1 MKVEVWSDVVCPWC
15 YIGKRHFEAALS
27 EFEHR
32 DDVELVW
39 RSFQLDPSAPAIS
52 EGDPVDRLATKYG
65 RSREW
70 ALEAQARV
78 TEAAE
83 QAGLEFHLEN
93 ARSGNTFDAH
103 RLLHYA
109 STVGKQ
115 GELKERLMRAYFTEG
130 ESIGDHATLL
140 RLAVEVGLNHDA
152 VQNVL
157 DSSDFGDDV
166 RHDLQDAQELG
177 IRGVPYFVIDRKFG
191 ISGAQPSELILTALH
206 KAWVAEH
213 PLEMVSAE
221 TSDQACTD
229 DSCAI

>member
-1 MKVEVWSDVVCPWC
+1 VCPWC

-32 DDVELVW
+32 GDVELVW
-39 RSFQLDPSAPAIS
+39 RSFQLDPNAPATS
-52 EGDPVDRLATKYG
+52 EGDPVDRLAAKYG

-70 ALEAQARV
+70 AQAAQARV

-83 QAGLEFHLEN
+83 QAGLEFHLE
-93 ARSGNTFDAH
+93 RSHNGNTFDAH

-130 ESIGDHATLL
+130 ESIGDQATLL
-140 RLAVEVGLNHDA
+140 RLATEVGLDHDA

-157 DSSDFGDDV
+157 SSSTFSDEV
-166 RHDLQDAQELG
+166 RHDVQDAQDLG

-206 KAWVAEH
+206 KAWAEEH
-213 PLEMVSAE
+213 PLEMVAAA

>member
-1 MKVEVWSDVVCPWC
+1 VKVEVWSDVVCPWC

-32 DDVELVW
+32 DGVELVW
-39 RSFQLDPSAPAIS
+39 RSFQLDPGAAAIS

-70 ALEAQARV
+70 ALAAQARV

-83 QAGLEFHLEN
+83 QAGLEFHLER
-93 ARSGNTFDAH
+93 AHSGNTFDAH

-109 STVGKQ
+109 STVGRQ
-115 GELKERLMRAYFTEG
+115 GALKERLMRGYFTEG
-130 ESIGDHATLL
+130 ESIGDHETLL
-140 RLAVEVGLNHDA
+140 RLAVEVGLDRDA

-157 DSSDFGDDV
+157 DGSEFGDEV

-191 ISGAQPSELILTALH
+191 ISGAQPAELILTALD
-206 KAWVAEH
+206 KAWTAEH
-213 PLEMVSAE
+213 PFEMVATA

>member
-1 MKVEVWSDVVCPWC
+1 
-15 YIGKRHFEAALS
+15 
-27 EFEHR
+27 
-32 DDVELVW
+32 
-39 RSFQLDPSAPAIS
+39 
-52 EGDPVDRLATKYG
+52 VDRLAAKYG

-70 ALEAQARV
+70 AQAAQARV

-83 QAGLEFHLEN
+83 QAGLEFHLE
-93 ARSGNTFDAH
+93 RSHNGNTFDAH

-130 ESIGDHATLL
+130 ESIGDQATLL
-140 RLAVEVGLNHDA
+140 RLATEVGLDHDA

-157 DSSDFGDDV
+157 SSSTFSDEV
-166 RHDLQDAQELG
+166 RHDVQDAQDLG

-206 KAWVAEH
+206 KAWAEEH
-213 PLEMVSAE
+213 PLEMVAAA